1 MCCLLAVAALFGPR
15 FLGFVWWLLDPVR
28 WGTTFP
34 TPLFGL
40 IGWLLVP
47 WTTIAYVFAFPNGV
61 EGLDWG
67 LIALALRGRPRH
79 DRRRGL
85 RARPPPLALRLTR
98 SIGERSAR
106 RSGERLSRPARRAR
120 GRRPGSGSASTG

>member
-1 MCCLLAVAALFGPR
+1 MCCLLAVGALFGPR

-40 IGWLLVP
+40 IGWLVVP
-47 WTTIAYVFAFPNGV
+47 WTTIAYVFTFPNGV

-67 LIALALRGRPRH
+67 LIALALLVDLGTTGGGAWGRE
-79 DRRRGL
+79 RRRW
-85 RARPPPLALRLTR
+85 
-98 SIGERSAR
+98 R
-106 RSGERLSRPARRAR
+106 RDW
-120 GRRPGSGSASTG
+120 